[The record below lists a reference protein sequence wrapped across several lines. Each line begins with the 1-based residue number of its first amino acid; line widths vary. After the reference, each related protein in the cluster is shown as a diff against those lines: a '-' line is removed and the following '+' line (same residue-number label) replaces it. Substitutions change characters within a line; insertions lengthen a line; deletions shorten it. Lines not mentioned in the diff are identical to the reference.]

1 VLHKFGDKLYN
12 GLVETVTLHLR
23 GVAAAVAAASDE
35 DFLPLLK
42 DKWDKHRLSAIMIR
56 DILMYMDRT
65 HVVAQKKVPVYE
77 RGLLIFRDEV
87 CRNARIQGRLLAML
101 LEMVSKERSGEMVN
115 RGLLKTVTGML
126 VELSREVYQK
136 DFETPFLQATAQFYA
151 GESNEYISQ
160 NSAADYM
167 RKAEL
172 RLLEESE
179 RVGHYLDASTGPK
192 LQEVAE
198 RELIAKHMRT
208 IAEMENSGIVVMLEH
223 ELIGDLSRAYEL
235 FRRIKQP
242 QDGLGMMRELMA
254 GHVKS
259 LGQKLVQD
267 EELAKSPVA
276 YVEKLLAL
284 RGKYSR
290 VIDEAFGQ
298 DKPFFNALNQAFEH
312 FVNLNQRSPEY
323 ISLYVDESMRKGMKS
338 TSEDEVEKGLDKVV
352 MLFRY
357 LQEKDVFEKY
367 YKQHLAKRLLGG
379 RSVSDDVERQMIT
392 KLKHECGYQF
402 TSKLEGMFMDMKMS
416 ADTQQNFRQAMSGGK
431 VEGIELVVHV
441 LTTGFWPTQTATICE
456 LPPQLLQCCEV
467 FKQHYLKQHSGRKL
481 QWQPN
486 MGNADLK
493 ATFNARKHEINVST
507 YQMCVLLLFN
517 SADTLSYADIAEAT
531 KIAAADLK
539 RALQSLA
546 CGKHRIL
553 VKEPK
558 GRDVDEADSFVF
570 NAEFTSKQLRF
581 KVGTI
586 SAVKETD
593 AEKEVTRHKVD
604 EDRKP
609 QIEAAI
615 VRTMKSRKEMEHNAL
630 IAEVTS
636 QLIARFMPA
645 PNIIKKRIESLIERE
660 FLERD
665 KTNMRKYRY
674 LA

>member
-1 VLHKFGDKLYN
+1 
-12 GLVETVTLHLR
+12 
-23 GVAAAVAAASDE
+23 
-35 DFLPLLK
+35 
-42 DKWDKHRLSAIMIR
+42 MIR

-65 HVVAQKKVPVYE
+65 HVVAQKKVAVYE
-77 RGLLIFRDEV
+77 RGLLIFREEV
-87 CRNARIQGRLLAML
+87 CRHTKNKERLLSML
-101 LEMVSKERSGEMVN
+101 LEMIQRERCGEMIA
-115 RGLLKTVTGML
+115 RGLLKTVTAML
-126 VELSREVYQK
+126 VELSREVYLK

-151 GESNEYISQ
+151 GESNEYIAQ

-167 RKAEL
+167 SKAEQ

-179 RVGHYLDASTGPK
+179 RVGHYLDPGTGSK

-208 IAEMENSGIVVMLEH
+208 IAEMENSGIVAMLEN
-223 ELIGDLSRAYEL
+223 ELVSDLTRAYEL
-235 FRRIKQP
+235 FKRIKQP
-242 QDGLGMMRELMA
+242 QDGLGMMRELLSNY
-254 GHVKS
+254 VKS
-259 LGQKLVQD
+259 LGTKLVNDQ
-267 EELAKSPVA
+267 ELTKSPVA

-284 RGKYSR
+284 RDKYSR
-290 VIDEAFGQ
+290 IIDEAFSE
-298 DKPFFNALNQAFEH
+298 DKQFYNTLNQAFEH

-323 ISLYVDESMRKGMKS
+323 ISLFVDESMRKGMRS
-338 TSEDEVEKGLDKVV
+338 TSEDEVEKTLDKVV

-379 RSVSDDVERQMIT
+379 RSVSDDVERQMIA

-416 ADTQQNFRQAMSGGK
+416 SDMQENFRQVTNGSK
-431 VEGIELVVHV
+431 VEGIELAVHV
-441 LTTGFWPTQTATICE
+441 LTTGFWPTQTATNCE
-456 LPPQLLQCCEV
+456 LPPQLLQCCEA
-467 FKQHYLKQHSGRKL
+467 FKQHYLRLHSGRRL
-481 QWQPN
+481 QWQTN
-486 MGNADLK
+486 IGSADLK

-507 YQMCVLLLFN
+507 HQMCVLLLFN
-517 SADTLSYADIAEAT
+517 SADKLSYGEIFEMT
-531 KIAAADLK
+531 KIPVSDLK

-546 CGKHRIL
+546 CGKYRIL
-553 VKEPK
+553 LKEPK
-558 GRDVDEADSFVF
+558 GRDVDETDSFHC

-586 SAVKETD
+586 SAVRETE
-593 AEKEVTRHKVD
+593 AEKQETRHKVD

-615 VRTMKSRKEMEHNAL
+615 VRTMKSRKAMEHNAL
-630 IAEVTS
+630 IAEVTQ
-636 QLIARFMPA
+636 QLIARFMPH
-645 PNIIKKRIESLIERE
+645 PNVIKKRIESLIERE

-665 KTNMRKYRY
+665 KANMRLYRY